1 MRPFLPMLAASD
13 LHDRIARFLSRFT
26 PDSYNPWAVA
36 IELVVIG
43 TAVYL
48 VLRFLQG
55 TRGAR
60 LFRAVLSILLV
71 SFLIVQLLAR
81 QFELDRISY
90 LYPYFVQGLFLVS
103 LVAFQHELRR
113 LLTRLGE
120 TIWFGG
126 RRRESERLIDELV
139 SACTKFSNGKI
150 GALIAVERTMQV
162 ESVVEGGVALD
173 AVVSAE
179 LLETVFWPGTPL
191 HDLGVVIRRG
201 RVIAASCQ
209 FPLAESGDT
218 EKTLGSRH
226 RAALGLSQDSDAL
239 ILVVS
244 EETGVISVVAQ
255 GRMIRGFSPESL
267 RLFLHR
273 VLVRGKEPFARERSA
288 GAEESSHDQST
299 QAA

>member
-1 MRPFLPMLAASD
+1 MLALLFIPASSNP
-13 LHDRIARFLSRFT
+13 LDRIERFLSRFT
-26 PDSYNPWAVA
+26 TESYNPWAVA
-36 IELVVIG
+36 IELLVIG

-126 RRRESERLIDELV
+126 RRRESERLVDELV
-139 SACTKFSNGKI
+139 AACTKFSNGKI
-150 GALIAVERTMQV
+150 GALIAIERTMQLDSIV
-162 ESVVEGGVALD
+162 ESGVALD

-179 LLETVFWPGTPL
+179 LLETMFWPGTPL

-201 RVIAASCQ
+201 RVVAASCQ

-218 EKTLGSRH
+218 ERSLGSRH
-226 RAALGLSQDSDAL
+226 RAALGLSQESDAL
-239 ILVVS
+239 VIVVS
-244 EETGVISVVAQ
+244 EETGIISLVAQ

-267 RLFLHR
+267 RMFLHR
-273 VLVRGKEPFARERSA
+273 VLVRGKEPFAREHG
-288 GAEESSHDQST
+288 GAEESKHDPSH